1 MVGLSRSSGAPKT
14 TCVVG
19 GMLADADSIDDLET
33 RVEVNRGGPGNPLS
47 DEELARGFHDNAV
60 RSLPEERAAEIA
72 ARTLALPDAQ
82 SVEDLTALLT
92 SAGER

>member
-1 MVGLSRSSGAPKT
+1 MT
-14 TCVVG
+14 TRTG
-19 GMLADADSIDDLET
+19 EELEA

-47 DEELARGFHDNAV
+47 DEELVRKSRDNAV
-60 RSLPEERAAEIA
+60 RSLPEERAAELA
-72 ARTLALPDAQ
+72 TRTLALPDAQ